1 MKSIFK
7 LFYFI
12 YFICVGIYGPYL
24 PLYLAEKGLSGIQ
37 ISTILLSL
45 PIAGLITSPIWSYL
59 SDLLNKRKLLV
70 VIGCLGA
77 GISAIALGRADQY
90 VAIFIWTIT
99 MIIMGVPISPI
110 GTAIVLETLEGDG
123 GREEF
128 GLVRLW
134 GSVGFA
140 TASLVWGSFFLDQ
153 ISLYFSW
160 SVAVVFFVVAGTSLL
175 LPKKS
180 GELNRSGVGGVKT
193 LIKNKHFTIYL
204 LGSIFIG
211 ASLSA
216 HNSFQTFFFQ
226 SLDASSFLIGLIISM
241 QAILEIPFMMSM
253 PALFKRFSMRV
264 MILAGAVALILR
276 WVIYLFIQQA
286 VWLVPTQILN
296 GLGTPAFSVV
306 GAAYVDKI
314 VNPKWRATAQGFYNA
329 FWLGIGSSIGVY
341 FAGTVYDGF
350 GVRAIWVL
358 NLILGLIGL
367 AILVFAFG
375 GFKLGKKKE
384 AIHSD

>member
-7 LFYFI
+7 LFYLI
-12 YFICVGIYGPYL
+12 YFICIGIYGPYL
-24 PLYLAEKGLSGIQ
+24 PLYLAEKGLSGIH
-37 ISTILLSL
+37 ISTILLFL
-45 PIAGLITSPIWSYL
+45 PIASLITSPIWSYL

-77 GISAIALGRADQY
+77 GISAIALGRAEQY
-90 VAIFIWTIT
+90 VPIFIWTIA
-99 MIIMGVPISPI
+99 MIVMGVPISPI
-110 GTAIVLETLEGDG
+110 GTAIVLANLESDG
-123 GREEF
+123 GRESF

-140 TASLVWGSFFLDQ
+140 VASLVWGSFFLDQ
-153 ISLYFSW
+153 ITVYFSW
-160 SVAVVFFVVAGTSLL
+160 SVAAAFFLVAGTSLL

-180 GELNRSGVGGVKT
+180 GKLNKSGLGGIKT
-193 LIKNKHFTIYL
+193 LINNKHFTVYL
-204 LGSIFIG
+204 LASIFIG

-216 HNSFQTFFFQ
+216 HNSFQTFFYQ

-241 QAILEIPFMMSM
+241 QAILEIPFMMAM

-264 MILAGAVALILR
+264 MIFAGAVALILR
-276 WVIYLFIQQA
+276 WVIYFFIQQA

-341 FAGTVYDGF
+341 FAGMVFDGF
-350 GVRAIWVL
+350 GVRSIWVL
-358 NLILGLIGL
+358 NLVLGAIGL
-367 AILVFAFG
+367 LFLGAAFG
-375 GFKLGKKKE
+375 WFKTKNV
-384 AIHSD
+384 A